1 MKRYI
6 FLIILFVSKISYP
19 LTVDEAVEKAL
30 KNFPDIAISQRE
42 VQIQQYDLE
51 IAKGDFLPRLF
62 FSSSLSYTDPD
73 DAPETRSFYNELRLS
88 YNLFSGFSHSTKLDI
103 SKYTLR
109 TKELENLSITNM
121 IVKNVKSAYYDALM
135 YKRIYLFYDEL
146 YKNSLKT
153 YEFTKSKFEAGRAL
167 SLDVLKSLTEVK
179 KYETKKTELK
189 NNLLNSLAVLGYY
202 TDEKYDL
209 DLELF
214 TDFSNLDLKGFEY
227 YFSKFEEGNP
237 DLIAYNFKIQSAN
250 KQISHS
256 KSSFM
261 PSIDLYGA
269 ISRNDTKRGSLESD
283 TNSSSVGVSLNW
295 NLFNGFKDR
304 NDYEKQKLNYYNT
317 IEQKRKFVKDTK
329 KEMLLIYNK
338 IISALEMLT
347 YQKELL
353 KVTEENFKLTSEA
366 YELGRATL
374 IELLKAK
381 DEMISSKIELINLQN
396 SITQNYLI
404 LEYYTG
410 GKL

>member
-6 FLIILFVSKISYP
+6 FLALLFVGKLSFA

-30 KNFPDIAISQRE
+30 KNFPDIAISQRD
-42 VQIQQYDLE
+42 VKIQQYDLE
-51 IAKGDFLPRLF
+51 SAKGDFLPKLV

-73 DAPETRSFYNELRLS
+73 DASETRSFYNELRLN
-88 YNLFSGFSHSTKLDI
+88 YNLFSGFSHSNKLDI
-103 SKYTLR
+103 SRYTLK
-109 TKELENLSITNM
+109 TKELATLSTTNL

-135 YKRIYLFYDEL
+135 YKKIYQFYDEL
-146 YKNSLKT
+146 YKNALKT

-189 NNLLNSLAVLGYY
+189 NNLINALTVLGYY
-202 TDEKYDL
+202 TEETYNL
-209 DLELF
+209 DLELSS
-214 TDFSNLDLKGFEY
+214 DFSAIDLKNYEHY
-227 YFSKFEEGNP
+227 LSKFEESNP
-237 DLIAYNFKIQSAN
+237 DLIAFDYKIQSTN
-250 KQISHS
+250 KQISQT

-261 PSIDLYGA
+261 PSIDLYGSIA
-269 ISRNDTKRGSLESD
+269 RSDTKKGNLESD
-283 TNSSSVGVSLNW
+283 TNSSSVGISLNW
-295 NLFNGFKDR
+295 NLFNGFKDK
-304 NDYEKQKLNYYNT
+304 NEYEKQKLNYYNT
-317 IEQKRKFVKDTK
+317 IEQKRKFVKDAK
-329 KEMLLIYNK
+329 KDILITYNK
-338 IISALEMLT
+338 LLSAGETLT
-347 YQKELL
+347 YQKELV

-381 DEMISSKIELINLQN
+381 DELISSKIDLINLQN
-396 SITQNYLI
+396 SITQNYLT